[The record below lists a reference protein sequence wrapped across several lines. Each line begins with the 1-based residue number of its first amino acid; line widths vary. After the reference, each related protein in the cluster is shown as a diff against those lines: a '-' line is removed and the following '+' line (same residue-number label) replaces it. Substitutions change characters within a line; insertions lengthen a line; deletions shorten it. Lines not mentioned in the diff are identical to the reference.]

1 MHHFSSALTTVRCRP
16 RAAFVMPQASP
27 GNANPKQRRPPVAN
41 CFRDTPQRTG
51 AGYTTGMRL
60 SVFQERYLLL
70 PILFLLSLV
79 LHLLA
84 IAWFDPRPAPRLAP
98 SGPLAVTLAGA
109 SRATLSLP
117 TVAPAPPQA
126 IPPAPAPVRPR
137 PRPPVPQ
144 APAAAATATPE
155 RTVLPPHDTGPPEK
169 PAQYRTASHD
179 SVRIDYRVTGT
190 DAADAHLAWQ
200 TDGSSYRLELG
211 GVLGEFVSEG
221 GLDDAGISPRRTSE
235 RLGAGQA
242 TTLFDRASGRIVD
255 SVTGR
260 SAQLVAGS
268 QDDASVLLQL
278 GAIGQADPDQL
289 RSRLAFWIGGVQ
301 GARIVVFEMVGTE
314 PIDTG
319 IGLLETVR
327 LARLAQDG
335 QPLLEVWLAPQRAWL
350 PVQLRVTGPDGAV
363 RTQTVSAIGVAQTE

>member
-1 MHHFSSALTTVRCRP
+1 MAQSLPVKA
-16 RAAFVMPQASP
+16 
-27 GNANPKQRRPPVAN
+27 GPKQRLPPAAN
-41 CFRDTPQRTG
+41 CLQDTPQRSG

-84 IAWFDPRPAPRLAP
+84 IAWLDPRPAPRLARN
-98 SGPLAVTLAGA
+98 GPLAVTLAGA
-109 SRATLSLP
+109 SRNTPSVP
-117 TVAPAPPQA
+117 IVAPAVPDVMPAAPDPMPARPRVADAAAPADPAPSPTEIAALPPQDA
-126 IPPAPAPVRPR
+126 
-137 PRPPVPQ
+137 
-144 APAAAATATPE
+144 
-155 RTVLPPHDTGPPEK
+155 GPSEK

-190 DAADAHLAWQ
+190 DVAAAHLAWQ
-200 TDGSSYRLELG
+200 TDGSSYRLALD

-221 GLDDAGISPRRTSE
+221 GLDDAGISPRRTSQ
-235 RLGAGQA
+235 RMGTGQA

-301 GARIVVFEMVGTE
+301 GARMVYFEMAGE
-314 PIDTG
+314 ERIDTG
-319 IGLLETVR
+319 IGALDTVR
-327 LARLAQDG
+327 LMRRAEDG
-335 QPLLEVWLAPQRAWL
+335 LPQLDVWLAPARAWL
-350 PVQLRVTGPDGAV
+350 PVQMRVTGPDGAV
-363 RTQTVSAIGVAQTE
+363 RTQTVSAIDVAKTD

>member
-1 MHHFSSALTTVRCRP
+1 
-16 RAAFVMPQASP
+16 
-27 GNANPKQRRPPVAN
+27 
-41 CFRDTPQRTG
+41 
-51 AGYTTGMRL
+51 MRL
-60 SVFQERYLLL
+60 SVFQERHLLL

-84 IAWFDPRPAPRLAP
+84 IAWFDPRPAPRLIP
-98 SGPLAVTLAGA
+98 RGPLAVTLAGA
-109 SRATLSLP
+109 SRATPSLP
-117 TVAPAPPQA
+117 TVVPAAPQT

-144 APAAAATATPE
+144 ATADAATATPE
-155 RTVLPPHDTGPPEK
+155 NAVMPLPDTGPPEK

-190 DAADAHLAWQ
+190 DDADAHLAWQ
-200 TDGSSYRLELG
+200 TDGSSYRLELR

-301 GARIVVFEMVGTE
+301 GARMVVFEMMGTE

-335 QPLLEVWLAPQRAWL
+335 LPLLEVWLAPQRAWL

-363 RTQTVSAIGVAQTE
+363 RTQTVSAIGVAQTP